1 MCVHAWE
8 LGVCERKKRVCVAS
22 VKNAT
27 TCIHQT
33 DTFPYWNSRELRY
46 SHSEIG
52 STLFWMTVHILIE
65 AIIIFFF
72 LSTSPCKHKHARTH
86 PHPHRH
92 TDTHTHTHTHFISPT
107 FCIVP
112 TRSLSHFLFLV
123 CGTKLKRNLVLCCW
137 WIKLIINL
145 IYLDKLI
152 SNSIWLL
159 HQLWQMKMIN

>member
-1 MCVHAWE
+1 MRERVS
-8 LGVCERKKRVCVAS
+8 VCE
-22 VKNAT
+22 KNAT
-27 TCIHQT
+27 TCIHQS

-52 STLFWMTVHILIE
+52 STLFWMTLHILIE

-72 LSTSPCKHKHARTH
+72 LSTSPCKHKHTYTHTRTQILARKHPYTLNTH
-86 PHPHRH
+86 PH
-92 TDTHTHTHTHFISPT
+92 TLFISLALSLA
-107 FCIVP
+107 P

-123 CGTKLKRNLVLCCW
+123 CGTKLKRNFVLCCR

-152 SNSIWLL
+152 
-159 HQLWQMKMIN
+159 